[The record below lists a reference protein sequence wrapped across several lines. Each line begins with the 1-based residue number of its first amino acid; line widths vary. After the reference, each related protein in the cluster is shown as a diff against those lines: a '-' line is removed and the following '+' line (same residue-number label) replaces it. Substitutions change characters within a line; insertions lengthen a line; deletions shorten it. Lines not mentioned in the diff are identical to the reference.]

1 MSTIPIDHLCRDDL
15 VTLLYRVAA
24 RLATLPEDLHT
35 PRGLPAGCSE
45 RATEPHRGCY
55 WTTMAVLLPLQV

>member
-24 RLATLPEDLHT
+24 KLLAPPVESQATRRMPDPVAIHGSWNFPETQH
-35 PRGLPAGCSE
+35 
-45 RATEPHRGCY
+45 AT
-55 WTTMAVLLPLQV
+55 VK